1 MHMVGQKP
9 LSMSR
14 IQKATVGG
22 VVVLILLPL
31 VIATYYRGFQHYTLA
46 DSLYS
51 GFLGWMTD
59 TSWAKG
65 YSERNFAK
73 VTVGMT
79 EDEVRR
85 IMGDPVWKPSSN
97 YWGYTWSPSSTHYH
111 QRALVFS
118 PSGSVTQIVRGFYFD

>member
-1 MHMVGQKP
+1 MC
-9 LSMSR
+9 MSR
-14 IQKATVGG
+14 ILKLAVGG
-22 VVVLILLPL
+22 VGLLILLPL
-31 VIATYYRGFQHYTLA
+31 MIAAYYGGVQHYSLA
-46 DSLYS
+46 DSFYS
-51 GFLGWMTD
+51 GMLGWMTD

-65 YSERNFAK
+65 YSEGNFAK
-73 VTVGMT
+73 ITVGMT
-79 EDEVRR
+79 EEEVRR